1 MNFDNYIFDFDGT
14 LADTTSCHVYAT
26 EQAFKE
32 LNLKNPGKEE
42 ILSAQSQP
50 LEEGL
55 RSLTSIGIDEEKVEL
70 FIRAYHK
77 YYSQYEIHNIKE
89 FAGISEMLQLL
100 HNKKK
105 NIFVISSNETAV
117 VTRQLD
123 YLGLNR
129 FIKDALGL
137 HIKELR
143 KPHYKI
149 LQSIIQNNHLNQG
162 RTVYIGDTTHDVKS
176 ASLSDIRS
184 CVVTWGAQSAHDLLQ
199 ENPYYVVNEPEE
211 IFTII

>member
-1 MNFDNYIFDFDGT
+1 
-14 LADTTSCHVYAT
+14 
-26 EQAFKE
+26 
-32 LNLKNPGKEE
+32 
-42 ILSAQSQP
+42 
-50 LEEGL
+50 
-55 RSLTSIGIDEEKVEL
+55 
-70 FIRAYHK
+70 
-77 YYSQYEIHNIKE
+77 
-89 FAGISEMLQLL
+89 LL

-162 RTVYIGDTTHDVKS
+162 RTVYIGDTTHDVKIE
-176 ASLSDIRS
+176 SLSDIRS
-184 CVVTWGAQSAHDLLQ
+184 CVVNCGALS
-199 ENPYYVVNEPEE
+199 
-211 IFTII
+211 

>member
-1 MNFDNYIFDFDGT
+1 M
-14 LADTTSCHVYAT
+14 
-26 EQAFKE
+26 
-32 LNLKNPGKEE
+32 
-42 ILSAQSQP
+42 
-50 LEEGL
+50 
-55 RSLTSIGIDEEKVEL
+55 DEEKVEL
-70 FIRAYHK
+70 FLRAYHK
-77 YYSQYEIHNIKE
+77 YYGQYEIHNIKE

-149 LQSIIQNNHLNQG
+149 
-162 RTVYIGDTTHDVKS
+162 
-176 ASLSDIRS
+176 
-184 CVVTWGAQSAHDLLQ
+184 
-199 ENPYYVVNEPEE
+199 
-211 IFTII
+211 

>member
-1 MNFDNYIFDFDGT
+1 
-14 LADTTSCHVYAT
+14 
-26 EQAFKE
+26 
-32 LNLKNPGKEE
+32 
-42 ILSAQSQP
+42 
-50 LEEGL
+50 
-55 RSLTSIGIDEEKVEL
+55 
-70 FIRAYHK
+70 
-77 YYSQYEIHNIKE
+77 
-89 FAGISEMLQLL
+89 MLQLL

-184 CVVTWGAQSAHDLLQ
+184 CSDLGVQSAHDLLQ

-211 IFTII
+211 ILLYYKLITSYFHIIGSRALILA